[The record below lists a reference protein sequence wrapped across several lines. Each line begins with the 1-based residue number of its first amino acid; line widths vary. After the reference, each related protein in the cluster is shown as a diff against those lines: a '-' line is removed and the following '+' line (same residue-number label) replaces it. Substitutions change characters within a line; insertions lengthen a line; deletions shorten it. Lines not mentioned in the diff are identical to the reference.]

1 MYHMTVYD
9 ENGNKLYDEPI
20 SAQTDEEAKKIGYAW
35 LAKHGHE
42 TKPHR
47 IFHTT
52 GRLVSFKP
60 HQFDLKR
67 GKATL

>member
-9 ENGNKLYDEPI
+9 ENGTVLFDEPI

-35 LAKHGHE
+35 LAEKGHE

-60 HQFDLKR
+60 HQFNPKT
-67 GKATL
+67 GKAAL